1 MYSPLEKVNPFT
13 IVGAVM
19 SEKGV
24 RCFFRGKSNL
34 KTVLESL
41 RGIIRNSMLAKN
53 IFHGNMIFLPVSMA
67 TMKFKGAITK
77 STISGRPAM

>member
-1 MYSPLEKVNPFT
+1 MTLFAWVSIESCSSSLIPKYYVLAHTGIHS
-13 IVGAVM
+13 GAVM

-41 RGIIRNSMLAKN
+41 RGLLLGIQCCQKIL
-53 IFHGNMIFLPVSMA
+53 SMA
-67 TMKFKGAITK
+67 T
-77 STISGRPAM
+77 

>member
-1 MYSPLEKVNPFT
+1 MKKNMEMTSSKKLQPHRYHIHQCLCVKFEYYQYYGYLEN

-41 RGIIRNSMLAKN
+41 RRLLLGIQCCQ
-53 IFHGNMIFLPVSMA
+53 
-67 TMKFKGAITK
+67 
-77 STISGRPAM
+77 